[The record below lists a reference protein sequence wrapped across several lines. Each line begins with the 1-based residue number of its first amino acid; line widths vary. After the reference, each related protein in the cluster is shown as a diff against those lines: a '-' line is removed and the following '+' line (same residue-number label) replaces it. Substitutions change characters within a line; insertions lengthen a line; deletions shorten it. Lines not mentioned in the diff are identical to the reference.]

1 MNKRKVR
8 ALYLGVV
15 GLANI
20 GGWIYLLALN
30 LIILDKTGS
39 VLAVTGLYIIKP
51 FASMLIG
58 PWAGSMIDR
67 VSTKHLMI
75 FLDIIRAILVGSLLF
90 VDSLWVIYLL
100 VLFIQMAGAIFET
113 SSFTYMTLLLPE
125 EDRNKFNAVLTFV
138 HSGAFVTG
146 PFLAGILFMLAPL
159 EFSLVINVLI
169 FICCGIWTIFLPNI
183 LNTIP
188 EVKKH
193 LHVKEVREDWYAVWN
208 FSKKYLSFFFIYMT
222 FQGTMLVTAAL
233 DSTEVAFAKEVLLL
247 TDAAY
252 GSLVSIAGLGFLLG
266 AICTNLLVRF
276 LSAKAMMGV
285 GTFFVASGYFI
296 YSLSTS
302 YFAAS
307 IGFFALS
314 FSLSIANTGF
324 MTYIQSRIHS
334 NMMGRITSLYEMI
347 SSFVQI
353 VAVLLFGLVA
363 SWVSVK
369 VVVLGGSILMLLGSC
384 YLILIT
390 WRISK
395 TRGFEAL

>member
-1 MNKRKVR
+1 
-8 ALYLGVV
+8 
-15 GLANI
+15 
-20 GGWIYLLALN
+20 
-30 LIILDKTGS
+30 
-39 VLAVTGLYIIKP
+39 
-51 FASMLIG
+51 
-58 PWAGSMIDR
+58 
-67 VSTKHLMI
+67 
-75 FLDIIRAILVGSLLF
+75 
-90 VDSLWVIYLL
+90 
-100 VLFIQMAGAIFET
+100 
-113 SSFTYMTLLLPE
+113 
-125 EDRNKFNAVLTFV
+125 
-138 HSGAFVTG
+138 
-146 PFLAGILFMLAPL
+146 
-159 EFSLVINVLI
+159 
-169 FICCGIWTIFLPNI
+169 
-183 LNTIP
+183 
-188 EVKKH
+188 
-193 LHVKEVREDWYAVWN
+193 
-208 FSKKYLSFFFIYMT
+208 MT

-276 LSAKAMMGV
+276 LSAKAMMGL

-363 SWVSVK
+363 SWVSIK
-369 VVVLGGSILMLLGSC
+369 VVVIGGSILMLLGSC

-395 TRGFEAL
+395 TRGFETL